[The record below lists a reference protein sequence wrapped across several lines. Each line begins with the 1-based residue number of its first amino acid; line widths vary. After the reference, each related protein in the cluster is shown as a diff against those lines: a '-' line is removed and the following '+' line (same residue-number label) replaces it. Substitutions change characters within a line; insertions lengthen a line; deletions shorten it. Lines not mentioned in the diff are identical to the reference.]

1 MPRLIVERKTRKPGC
16 PIIQGT
22 YCGNTKLVPEKFTY
36 QSSCEHVLLDRYRRT
51 GGLRKSLFNN
61 LPSPLLC
68 HILIFTKFKLKR
80 LFPLFIKGSR
90 QAERDCE
97 QDKYIEASRHIGRGF
112 IKTARLKSSYLL
124 FREDYLHRFWRQHG

>member
-36 QSSCEHVLLDRYRRT
+36 QSTCEHVLLDRYRRT

-80 LFPLFIKGSR
+80 LFPLFIKGSSR

-97 QDKYIEASRHIGRGF
+97 QDK
-112 IKTARLKSSYLL
+112 
-124 FREDYLHRFWRQHG
+124 